1 MLRTAFHNVVP
12 VRVPFAVL
20 VLSGACSMKVAWN
33 LSRGAMTSPLHQN
46 RILERVEEWER
57 TIDRGFGNIWDAITL
72 PFALWKKF

>member
-1 MLRTAFHNVVP
+1 
-12 VRVPFAVL
+12 
-20 VLSGACSMKVAWN
+20 MKVAWN

-57 TIDRGFGNIWDAITL
+57 RIDRGLGNMWDAITL